1 MEVSSS
7 QLVDDCAHALET
19 LGPPDEM
26 HDPTVLVEE
35 FLLGL
40 LRVVGHYDYFDADF
54 RSPRSPWPRGA
65 SCLAFLRRS
74 WVNDR
79 PTSSPRSEKPAEYG
93 DVLCIVRRTSPHP
106 FVSEPV
112 KLTKKDLRFWIGMA
126 LWIGPP
132 LLPLLVLIVFS
143 IRDLHWQGPPATVG
157 HHATA
162 EAPAKLSNA
171 SSNGIGSADER
182 HSKRNVPSTRR
193 RSSALLE
200 EISSTQRSPEP
211 FFWSAERPGERWK
224 RE

>member
-1 MEVSSS
+1 MYRWYAR
-7 QLVDDCAHALET
+7 QARAAPRRRL
-19 LGPPDEM
+19 PI
-26 HDPTVLVEE
+26 
-35 FLLGL
+35 
-40 LRVVGHYDYFDADF
+40 
-54 RSPRSPWPRGA
+54 SP
-65 SCLAFLRRS
+65 
-74 WVNDR
+74 
-79 PTSSPRSEKPAEYG
+79 PRSEKPAEYG

-112 KLTKKDLRFWIGMA
+112 KLTKKDLGFWIGMA

-211 FFWSAERPGERWK
+211 FFWSAERPAERWK
-224 RE
+224 PGVTIAAHESRTATASPTSYFDPALRCRSSLCRRRGARFGPLRHSLASQRRTSCRSSVK